1 MSHRAL
7 RVGEAIQQHLAV
19 LLQREINDPRVGMV
33 TIAAVDVSRDLA
45 HAKIYY
51 SVLDETKVTETHD
64 GLKRASGFLRTLL
77 AKRLNI
83 RHVPCL
89 HFVYDDTTLKANRI
103 CSLIDQVLHKPS
115 TNA

>member
-7 RVGEAIQQHLAV
+7 RVGEAIQQHIAV

-45 HAKIYY
+45 HAKVYY
-51 SVLDETKVTETHD
+51 SVLDENKVKETEA
-64 GLKRASGFLRTLL
+64 GLKNASGFLRTLL

-103 CSLIDQVLHKPS
+103 CSLIDQVLHKQPTS
-115 TNA
+115 V

>member
-33 TIAAVDVSRDLA
+33 TVAAVDVSRDLA
-45 HAKIYY
+45 HAKVYY
-51 SVLDETKVTETHD
+51 SVLDENKVKETQE
-64 GLKRASGFLRTLL
+64 GLKHASGFLRTLL
-77 AKRLNI
+77 AKKLNI

-103 CSLIDQVLHKPS
+103 CSLIDQVLHNPS
-115 TNA
+115 TSA

>member
-19 LLQREINDPRVGMV
+19 LLQRELNDPRVGMV

-45 HAKIYY
+45 HAKVYY
-51 SVLDETKVTETHD
+51 SVLDESKVKETQE
-64 GLKRASGFLRTLL
+64 GLKHASGFLRTLL
-77 AKRLNI
+77 AKKLNI

-103 CSLIDQVLHKPS
+103 CSLIDQVLHKQS
-115 TNA
+115 TSA